1 MQPTCTPTATRTATS
16 TRTPTHT
23 PTATPTNTPRP
34 NGADCTDPS
43 VCASRF
49 CVDGVCCNTACD
61 DPLEQCDGLEP
72 GTCTSL
78 AAPAPALSWRGLLIA
93 ALMLVA
99 TATVALWRR
108 RRSLA

>member
-1 MQPTCTPTATRTATS
+1 MQPNCTPTATPTATS
-16 TRTPTHT
+16 TS
-23 PTATPTNTPRP
+23 TATPTNTPKP

-43 VCASRF
+43 PCASGF

-61 DPLEQCDGLEP
+61 DPLERCDGRVP

-78 AAPAPALSWRGLLIA
+78 AAPAPALSWRGLLVA
-93 ALMLVA
+93 ALVLVA